1 VVGSSPA
8 LPPQLLRVA
17 PSVAWTDAL
26 MTPNHPTGGVDP
38 WGLVTGAEGLI
49 TGTVVCA
56 AAIAYASGHVDSVAE
71 LTRAILATVL
81 VYWLAH
87 LHAVTIG
94 SSMTHRHH
102 PFTAFRHAMGETWLI
117 AGASAV
123 PVGVLVLTSVAGAG
137 LATAAWAALISA
149 IALLSAY
156 SYLAG
161 VRGGLDIWGRIASG
175 IAGAVLGILVAVLK
189 VALH

>member
-1 VVGSSPA
+1 
-8 LPPQLLRVA
+8 
-17 PSVAWTDAL
+17 
-26 MTPNHPTGGVDP
+26 MTPRSATDGANP

-71 LTRAILATVL
+71 LSRAILGTVL

-94 SSMTHRHH
+94 SSLTHRHH
-102 PFTAFRHAMGETWLI
+102 PLAAFRLAMRETWLV

-123 PVGVLVLTSVAGAG
+123 PVGVLVVTSLGGAS
-137 LATAAWAALISA
+137 LATAAWSALIAA
-149 IALLSAY
+149 IALLALY

-161 VRGGLDIWGRIASG
+161 ARGGLDTWGRIASG
-175 IAGAVLGILVAVLK
+175 VAGALLGVLVALLK